1 MRTAP
6 LDPAPEAESLPRP
19 ERELPVQ
26 ATLRRLEQEF
36 ARVLDTAPE
45 TASGAALGTES
56 AADPVYV
63 TRPFLPPL
71 EEFEPL
77 LRQIWQTRILTN
89 GGPFHRE
96 LEARL
101 RHHLGVPQVALFNN
115 ATTALIMALRALDL
129 TGEVITTPYSFVATS
144 HALLWSGLTP
154 VFVDIDPVTLNLDP
168 ARIEAAITPRTSAIL
183 PVHCYGR
190 PCDVEAIGAIADRH
204 GLKVIYDAAH
214 AFGVDHCGASVLN
227 HGDLSVLSFHATKVF
242 NTFEGG
248 AIVCADPAMKDR
260 IDKLKNF
267 GHDGETSVPDV
278 GLNGKMS
285 ELNAALGL
293 VQLRHIGTALAQRRA
308 VDAAYREGL
317 QGIPGIRCLDFP
329 GEGAANYAYF
339 PILVGPDYP
348 IGRDALYDA
357 LKRDGIHPRRY
368 FHPLISDFPMY
379 RTLPSA
385 RREDLPVASA
395 AADRVLCLPIYPDLD
410 PAIVARIVRRIA
422 RP

>member
-1 MRTAP
+1 MVHMRRALARPIREADGHP
-6 LDPAPEAESLPRP
+6 LPEFPA
-19 ERELPVQ
+19 Q
-26 ATLRRLEQEF
+26 AALRRLEQEF
-36 ARVLDTAPE
+36 AQMLGRPE
-45 TASGAALGTES
+45 TEARTDE
-56 AADPVYV
+56 PIFV

-96 LEARL
+96 LEERL
-101 RHHLGVPQVALFNN
+101 RAHLGVPHIALFNN
-115 ATTALIMALRALDL
+115 ATTALIVALQALGL
-129 TGEVITTPYSFVATS
+129 SGEVITTPYSFVATS

-154 VFVDIDPVTLNLDP
+154 VFVDIDPTTLNLDP
-168 ARIEAAITPRTSAIL
+168 ARIEAAITPRTCAIL

-190 PCDVEAIGAIADRH
+190 PCDVEGIGAIADRH

-214 AFGVDHCGASVLN
+214 AFGVRHRGTSVLN

-248 AIVCADPAMKDR
+248 AIVCADRAMKER

-267 GHDGETSVPDV
+267 GFDDETSVSEI

-285 ELNAALGL
+285 ELNAAFGL
-293 VQLRHIGTALAQRRA
+293 VQLRHIDTALARRGA

-317 QGIPGIRCLDFP
+317 RGIPGLRCLDFSGA
-329 GEGAANYAYF
+329 GEANYAYF

-348 IGRDALYDA
+348 ISRDALYDA
-357 LKRDGIHPRRY
+357 LKREGIHPRRY
-368 FHPLISDFPMY
+368 FSPLISDFPMY
-379 RTLPSA
+379 RGLASA
-385 RREDLPVASA
+385 RRADLPVAAA
-395 AADRVLCLPIYPDLD
+395 AADAVLCLPIYPDLD
-410 PAIVARIVRRIA
+410 AATVARIVRRIA
-422 RP
+422 HP